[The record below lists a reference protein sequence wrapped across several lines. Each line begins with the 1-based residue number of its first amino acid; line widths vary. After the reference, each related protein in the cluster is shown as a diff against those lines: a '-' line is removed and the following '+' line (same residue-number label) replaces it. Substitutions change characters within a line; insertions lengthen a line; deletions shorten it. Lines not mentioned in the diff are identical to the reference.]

1 MPLIN
6 CKIHLELNWTKDF
19 VMSAIPAT
27 IFIITNTKL
36 YVPIITLSSKDNVRL
51 VKLLEE
57 DLKDLFIGTSTKQ
70 KQKQEI
76 QTITLT
82 RFLFYASFKGVRRF
96 FFFLAFNN
104 TTVNV
109 PNNPIDNTNNRV
121 ERNSRT
127 KSSLPRL
134 NITNYNVLI
143 NGRNFYDQS
152 INDLIKHCDEIKIT
166 RRSR

>member
-27 IFIITNTKL
+27 IFIITNTEL

-57 DLKDLFIGTSTKQ
+57 DLKDFFIGTSTKQ

-76 QTITLT
+76 
-82 RFLFYASFKGVRRF
+82 
-96 FFFLAFNN
+96 
-104 TTVNV
+104 
-109 PNNPIDNTNNRV
+109 
-121 ERNSRT
+121 
-127 KSSLPRL
+127 
-134 NITNYNVLI
+134 
-143 NGRNFYDQS
+143 
-152 INDLIKHCDEIKIT
+152 
-166 RRSR
+166 

>member
-19 VMSAIPAT
+19 VMSVIPAT

-57 DLKDLFIGTSTKQ
+57 DLKDFFIGTSTKQ

-76 QTITLT
+76 
-82 RFLFYASFKGVRRF
+82 
-96 FFFLAFNN
+96 
-104 TTVNV
+104 
-109 PNNPIDNTNNRV
+109 
-121 ERNSRT
+121 
-127 KSSLPRL
+127 
-134 NITNYNVLI
+134 
-143 NGRNFYDQS
+143 
-152 INDLIKHCDEIKIT
+152 
-166 RRSR
+166 